1 MAAQTNP
8 PIPAKKSKGSSQ
20 VRSTRNEEPAIVA
33 ISVSKLV
40 RPVVAP
46 LSDEERLRLVAVTA
60 YYLAESRG
68 FQPGHEQED
77 WLSAEMQIGSLG
89 ALVS

>member
-1 MAAQTNP
+1 MAART
-8 PIPAKKSKGSSQ
+8 KGNSHGRGSLDQ
-20 VRSTRNEEPAIVA
+20 PAIVA
-33 ISVSKLV
+33 SLAAKFA

-46 LSDEERLRLVAVTA
+46 LSDEQRRHLIAVTA

-68 FQPGHEQED
+68 FQPGHEEED
-77 WLSAEMQIGSLG
+77 WLAAEMQIGSLG

>member
-1 MAAQTNP
+1 MAG
-8 PIPAKKSKGSSQ
+8 KSKGNSHVRSSQ
-20 VRSTRNEEPAIVA
+20 SGQPAIVA
-33 ISVSKLV
+33 SSATKLV

-46 LSDEERLRLVAVTA
+46 LSDEERRHLIAITA

-68 FQPGHEQED
+68 FQPGHEEED
-77 WLSAEMQIGSLG
+77 WLAAEMQIGSLG